1 MNYLHLI
8 LTFYRKKKEMNWFP
22 DYNYILASKSPR
34 RNELLKSLGIEFSVK
49 TKEVDEIYPDS
60 LSKEEIPVY
69 LSKLKASAFQNE
81 ISDKDLVITAD
92 TIVCLDGKVL
102 GKPKDKQEAV
112 QMLNELSGN
121 SHQVIT
127 GVCLT
132 SKNKELAFYSTSDVV
147 FKQLSA
153 DEIEYYVSEFEPYD
167 KAGAYGIQ
175 EWIGSIGISH
185 IEGSFYNVMGLPI
198 QKLYEK
204 IQKF

>member
-1 MNYLHLI
+1 
-8 LTFYRKKKEMNWFP
+8 MNWFP

-34 RNELLKSLGIEFSVK
+34 RNDLLKSLGIDFKVK
-49 TKEVDEIYPDS
+49 TKEVDEVYPDS

-69 LSKLKASAFQNE
+69 LAKLKARAFSND
-81 ISDKDLVITAD
+81 ISDIDLVITAD
-92 TIVCLDGKVL
+92 TIVWLNGKVL
-102 GKPKDKQEAV
+102 GKPKDKQEAIL
-112 QMLNELSGN
+112 MLKELSGN
-121 SHQVIT
+121 QHQVIT

-132 SKNKELAFYSTSDVV
+132 SKEKEISFYSTSDVY
-147 FKQLSA
+147 FKNLTS
-153 DEIEYYVSEFEPYD
+153 DEIEYYVSEFKPYD